1 MSLRLEMLQVARL
14 APKLLGESTELVKSY
29 LQSQWHP
36 AGGFCDRDG
45 KQDLYYS
52 TFGIAGFLALQLP
65 LPHVKLAH
73 YLQSQ
78 THRIEELNL
87 VDLSCLAR
95 CWAFVPKE
103 LWDQDIDSII
113 LERMKDF
120 QSSDG
125 GYFTDLGE
133 THGSLYGCYV
143 ALGIA
148 QDMGADQHSQG
159 VTHPAMQPEPMLAC
173 IRSRLAADGGYSN
186 SPDLPFGLVP
196 TTAAAA
202 SLFRH
207 LGSDEGMAT
216 RDWLLSQMHRD
227 GGFCVG
233 PGIVMPDLLSTAT
246 ALHAL
251 SSIHFDLQ
259 PIADKTLDFLDT
271 LWTARGGFFGSWE
284 DDTLDIEY
292 TYYGLLSLGHLSV

>member
-14 APKLLGESTELVKSY
+14 APKMLGDSTDLVASFF
-29 LQSQWHP
+29 QSQWHP
-36 AGGFCDRDG
+36 EGGFCDRDG
-45 KQDLYYS
+45 NQDLYYS
-52 TFGIAGFLALQLP
+52 TFGIAGYLALRLP
-65 LPHVKLAH
+65 LPHVQLAE
-73 YLQSQ
+73 YLRTQD
-78 THRIEELNL
+78 HRIEELSL
-87 VDLSCLAR
+87 IDLSCLAR
-95 CWAFVPKE
+95 CWAFVPKD
-103 LWDQDIDSII
+103 LWPEH
-113 LERMKDF
+113 LETRVIRRMQAF
-120 QSSDG
+120 RSSDG
-125 GYFTDLGE
+125 GFFTELEE

-148 QDMGADQHSQG
+148 QDMNHDLG
-159 VTHPAMQPEPMLAC
+159 PPEPMLNC
-173 IRSRLAADGGYSN
+173 IRSRLATDGGYSN
-186 SPDLPFGLVP
+186 SPELPFGLTP

-207 LGSDEGMAT
+207 LGTEEGLAT

-233 PGIVMPDLLSTAT
+233 PGIDMPDLLSTAT

-259 PIADKTLDFLDT
+259 PIAEKSLDYLDT
-271 LWTARGGFFGSWE
+271 LWTARGGFFGTWE